1 VADDPGDWTPDL
13 TIADAKIYGYLLNLD
28 HRKGRHKAR
37 VLLACGFTQSGG
49 DLLVAA
55 LFRHARPSQLAREFD
70 DAHGR
75 KHIYE
80 GPLDSPDGRDPPFR
94 SVWQSK
100 PGDARRVFC
109 TAYPL

>member
-1 VADDPGDWTPDL
+1 MADDSADWTPDL
-13 TIADAKIYGYLLNLD
+13 TIAESKIHGYLLNLD

-49 DLLVAA
+49 DLLVSA
-55 LFRHARPSQLAREFD
+55 LFRHARPSQLVREFAD
-70 DAHGR
+70 VYGR
-75 KHIYE
+75 KFVYE
-80 GPLDSPDGRDPPFR
+80 GPLESPDGRNPQFR

-100 PGDARRVFC
+100 PGDPRRFFC